1 MTKSLVEQQT
11 TMAGMSKDL
20 LKSQRDRIQLKNQ
33 LPNEHQHNIDMYGQ
47 MSEATGYKQ
56 RPNEPWRALLDGM
69 FKGMAMGEKSEMSK
83 KAKENYDTLEK
94 GTAFIMDNLRAG
106 QQMLADLN
114 KKEQI
119 KETISGYVSP
129 IYTAMMAGADR
140 QKIDNMGRPSFVA
153 LQDQGI
159 IPQGAVYL
167 TIDTQSKTLIY
178 NKEDGSKGYTDLIPY
193 VNQETMDMNKQRIEQ
208 MGMDARMMSAEASQ
222 VNAQAHMMSA
232 HTGQDNSKIAQE
244 RLHLEQEYAPKEQED
259 RTTRLKIMQQN
270 ANQRLEALGV
280 KSVKEIAPKY
290 EAAIMGKK
298 ICEDLIKE
306 ATDNPQVFGSTAS
319 AVVNTKGD
327 SNALRLWA
335 EKTFVDQKQRSAAMR
350 VAKGI
355 ASLQL
360 QDAKAMGGQN
370 NMTLDA
376 MIQQMIPN
384 GQYDP
389 DNFIYIM
396 EEFKNK
402 YQFRIDT
409 TRDFLRQP
417 HNAYIGNS
425 YDNHMADFENRSKTN
440 RDKLDNPNKFSNHS
454 PEQLQIRKQQ
464 LEQEIMSK
472 K

>member
-1 MTKSLVEQQT
+1 MSKQPTSFDYSANAQGLLKTGVDLAAQKAKMLQHKPTGYEAEANLFKNIR
-11 TMAGMSKDL
+11 AGMTGKRKPWHQTVSEGLINGAEYGLQSK
-20 LKSQRDRIQLKNQ
+20 QV
-33 LPNEHQHNIDMYGQ
+33 E
-47 MSEATGYKQ
+47 
-56 RPNEPWRALLDGM
+56 
-69 FKGMAMGEKSEMSK
+69 SK
-83 KAKENYDTLEK
+83 KAEYDKVENFFNYFEQTLACLNYDNNRN
-94 GTAFIMDNLRAG
+94 A
-106 QQMLADLN
+106 QQTKLIENARPYAMGMLN
-114 KKEQI
+114 KNFSGLSYEQANQSNQELFQQAKLNNPNLKGDYVGFIQATDTLLIRRENGEILPFSLATLLPEDAI
-119 KETISGYVSP
+119 KDARQAQI
-129 IYTAMMAGADR
+129 DR
-140 QKIDNMGRPSFVA
+140 QNANSH
-153 LQDQGI
+153 
-159 IPQGAVYL
+159 
-167 TIDTQSKTLIY
+167 
-178 NKEDGSKGYTDLIPY
+178 
-193 VNQETMDMNKQRIEQ
+193 Q
-208 MGMDARMMSAEASQ
+208 M
-222 VNAQAHMMSA
+222 NAQAHMMSA
-232 HTGQDNSKIAQE
+232 HTGQDNSRIAQE
-244 RLHLEQEYAPKEQED
+244 RLHMEQEYAPKEQED
-259 RTTRLKIMQQN
+259 RTRRLDIMQQN
-270 ANQRLEALGV
+270 AHQRLEALGV

-306 ATDNPQVFGSTAS
+306 AKDNPQVFGSIAS

-335 EKTFVDQKQRSAAMR
+335 EKTFVDPKQRSAAMR

-417 HNAYIGNS
+417 SNSYVGES
-425 YDNHMADFENRSKTN
+425 YDNHMQDFENRSKTN
-440 RDKLDNPNKFSNHS
+440 RDNLDNPNKFSKHS
-454 PEQLQIRKQQ
+454 PEQLEVRKQQ